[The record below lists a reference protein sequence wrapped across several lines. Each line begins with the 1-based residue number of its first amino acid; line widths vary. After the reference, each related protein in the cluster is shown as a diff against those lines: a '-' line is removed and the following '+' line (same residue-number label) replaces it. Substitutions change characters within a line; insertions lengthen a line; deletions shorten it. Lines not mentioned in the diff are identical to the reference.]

1 MSIESR
7 LGEGTAVTVRLP
19 VLSEQEVE
27 TPVAPPSDGG
37 GEVIAFKPQR

>member
-7 LGEGTAVTVRLP
+7 RGEGTAVTVRLP
-19 VLSEQEVE
+19 VLIEARAADPFE
-27 TPVAPPSDGG
+27 PPSDGG